1 MLLANSD
8 KISKDNPIFILFLG
22 LSIFGLY
29 DITREILDDH
39 QDFLSKNFVKKV
51 ILFSALYLKSE
62 SLYISSMLSVF
73 IILIFPKVFF
83 GEQTG
88 PKSNC

>member
-8 KISKDNPIFILFLG
+8 KISRDNPIFILFLG

-29 DITREILDDH
+29 DITREILEEN
-39 QDFLSKNFVKKV
+39 QDFLSKNFVKKT

-62 SLYISSMLSVF
+62 SLYTSSLLSVF
-73 IILIFPKVFF
+73 VIMLFPKVFF
-83 GEQTG
+83 GEQTK
-88 PKSNC
+88 PKSIC